1 MFFFSKLAVA
11 KKLKEKN
18 KNREKRGKGMPFFI
32 TGMSTFTWILLAYV
46 GLHLGHDYFPTYLK
60 DITLNT
66 PVLTHHMGPGKDFII
81 RVREL
86 FLIVGT
92 LALFVE
98 VAKAATSQAF
108 GATETLL
115 SFVVAVIFVVM
126 FFMVDWAQNA
136 TFLVLALMSFIDATG
151 GFIIELNAAKRDFSV
166 G

>member
-1 MFFFSKLAVA
+1 MKE
-11 KKLKEKN
+11 KKLN
-18 KNREKRGKGMPFFI
+18 KKKRGNGMFFI

-46 GLHLGHDYFPTYLK
+46 GLHLGHDYMPYLK
-60 DITLNT
+60 EITLNT
-66 PVLTHHMGPGKDFII
+66 PVLTHHMGGGREFVV

>member
-1 MFFFSKLAVA
+1 MFFLNNKV
-11 KKLKEKN
+11 KEK
-18 KNREKRGKGMPFFI
+18 GASTMFFI

-46 GLHLGHDYFPTYLK
+46 GLHIGQDYIPIFK
-60 DITLNT
+60 DLTLNSI
-66 PVLTHHMGPGKDFII
+66 VLTHHIGPDRDFII

-86 FLIVGT
+86 FLIVGS

-98 VAKAATSQAF
+98 VAKAATSKAF

-115 SFVVAVIFVVM
+115 SFVVAIVFVVL
-126 FFMVDWAQNA
+126 FFMVEWAQNA

-151 GFIIELNAAKRDFSV
+151 GFIIELNAAKRDFSI

>member
-1 MFFFSKLAVA
+1 MFFFSQLAVA
-11 KKLKEKN
+11 KKMKEKKLN
-18 KNREKRGKGMPFFI
+18 KTKRGNGMFFI

-46 GLHLGHDYFPTYLK
+46 GLHLGHDYVPYLK
-60 DITLNT
+60 EITLNT
-66 PVLTHHMGPGKDFII
+66 PVLTHHMGAGREFVI

>member
-1 MFFFSKLAVA
+1 MFFLKAIA
-11 KKLKEKN
+11 EKKKEKN
-18 KNREKRGKGMPFFI
+18 KLKKEKKGMFLI

-46 GLHLGHDYFPTYLK
+46 AMHVGPEYISLFKGL
-60 DITLNT
+60 TLDSI
-66 PVLTHHMGPGKDFII
+66 VLTHHIGPDRSFII
-81 RVREL
+81 RVKEL
-86 FLIVGT
+86 FLIVGS

-115 SFVVAVIFVVM
+115 SFVVAVVFVVL
-126 FFMVDWAQNA
+126 FFMVSWAQNA